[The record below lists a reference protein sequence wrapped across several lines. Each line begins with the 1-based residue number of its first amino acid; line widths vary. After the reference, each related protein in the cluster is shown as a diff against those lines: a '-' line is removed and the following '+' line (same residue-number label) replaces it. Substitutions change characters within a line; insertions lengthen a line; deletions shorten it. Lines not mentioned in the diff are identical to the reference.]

1 MTGYDIV
8 ILFVLIVLFINVIAN
23 RLIVKEPIE
32 SGRRDTLPSVSVLIP
47 TRNEAKNIGACL
59 RGALTQDHPKYEV
72 ILVDDSSTDATVQIA
87 QNVAA
92 NNQRLR
98 VFRGRPVAPHWFGK
112 TYAQYQ
118 AAQVSRG
125 QYLLFLDADVVL
137 DRRALSYMVTA
148 AKQAGAGIL
157 SIFPFQVK
165 EGFWEG
171 LLGPFKYFRLFL
183 FFPTYAMDWPW
194 EAMAAYANGQCMLV
208 ERNAYVKMGG
218 HSNASETLREGPDM
232 ARLLKRRGGKI
243 RLMSGAGIA
252 KARLYGG
259 PPELWN
265 GFTRFLYTMAHRT
278 VAVAMLMIVAYALLF
293 VLPVIKVVLALATGA
308 TVATVGLPLAQ
319 VGLGMV
325 MLMAATG
332 RYGLALSEVL
342 FFPLGAAVWIGMIGR
357 AISVS
362 MSKQGVQWKGRVIHL
377 P

>member
-47 TRNEAKNIGACL
+47 TRNEAKNVGACL

-148 AKQAGAGIL
+148 AKKAGAGIL
-157 SIFPFQVK
+157 SILPLQVK

-171 LLGPFKYFRLFL
+171 LLGPFKYFHLFL

-208 ERNAYVKMGG
+208 ERNAYVKIGG

-265 GFTRFLYTMAHRT
+265 GFTRFLYTMSHRT
-278 VAVAMLMIVAYALLF
+278 VAVAMLMILAYALLF

-332 RYGLALSEVL
+332 RFGLALSEVI
-342 FFPLGAAVWIGMIGR
+342 FFPLGAAVWIGMIGK

-362 MSKQGVQWKGRVIHL
+362 MTKQGVQWKGRAIHL

>member
-1 MTGYDIV
+1 MSGYDIV
-8 ILFVLIVLFINVIAN
+8 ILFVLIVLFINIIAN
-23 RLIVKEPIE
+23 RMVVKDPIE

-47 TRNEAKNIGACL
+47 TRNEAKNVGACL
-59 RGALTQDHPKYEV
+59 RGALTQDHPRYEV

-87 QNVAA
+87 QNIAA

-148 AKQAGAGIL
+148 AQKGGAGIL
-157 SIFPFQVK
+157 SVLPLQVK

-171 LLGPFKYFRLFL
+171 MLAPFKYFHLLL
-183 FFPTYAMDWPW
+183 FFPLFAMDWAW

-208 ERNAYVKMGG
+208 ERKAYVKIGG

-232 ARLLKRRGGKI
+232 ARLLKRKGGK
-243 RLMSGAGIA
+243 LMLLSGSGIA
-252 KARLYGG
+252 RARLYGG
-259 PPELWN
+259 PPDLWD
-265 GFTRFLYTMAHRT
+265 GFTRFLYTLAHHS
-278 VAVAMLMIVAYALLF
+278 VVGAMLMILAYALLF
-293 VLPVIKVVLALATGA
+293 VIPVIKVVLALASGA
-308 TVATVGLPLAQ
+308 TVGSVGLPLAQ
-319 VGLGMV
+319 VGLGMI
-325 MLMAATG
+325 MFLTATG
-332 RYGLALSEVL
+332 RYGLAFSEML
-342 FFPLGAAVWIGMIGR
+342 FFPLGAAVWIGMIGN

-362 MSKQGVQWKGRVIHL
+362 MGKKGVPWKGRTIHL

>member
-8 ILFVLIVLFINVIAN
+8 ILFVLIVLFANIIAN
-23 RLIVKEPIE
+23 RIVVKEPIE
-32 SGRRDTLPSVSVLIP
+32 SMRRDTLPSVSVLIP

-72 ILVDDSSTDATVQIA
+72 IVVDDSSTDSTVQIA

-92 NNQRLR
+92 NTQRLR

-125 QYLLFLDADVVL
+125 EYLLFLDADVML

-148 AKQAGAGIL
+148 AKKTGAGIL
-157 SIFPFQVK
+157 SILPLQVK

-171 LLGPFKYFRLFL
+171 LLGPFKYFHLFL

-194 EAMAAYANGQCMLV
+194 EAMAAYANGQCMLI
-208 ERNAYVKMGG
+208 ERNAYKKIGG
-218 HSNASETLREGPDM
+218 HSGASETLREGADM
-232 ARLLKRRGGKI
+232 AKLLKLKGGKI
-243 RLMSGAGIA
+243 RLLSGSGIA
-252 KARLYGG
+252 RARLYGG
-259 PPELWN
+259 PPDLWD
-265 GFTRFLYTMAHRT
+265 GFTRFLYTLAHHT
-278 VAVAMLMIVAYALLF
+278 VAGAMLMILVYLMLF
-293 VLPVIKVVLALATGA
+293 VLPVIKVILALATGA
-308 TVATVGLPLAQ
+308 KLLSVGLPLIQ
-319 VGLGMV
+319 IGLGMA
-325 MLMAATG
+325 MFLAATG

-342 FFPLGAAVWIGMIGR
+342 FFPLGAAVWIGMIGKS
-357 AISVS
+357 ISVS
-362 MSKQGVQWKGRVIHL
+362 MGKQGVNWKGRVIKL

>member
-1 MTGYDIV
+1 MSGYDIV
-8 ILFVLIVLFINVIAN
+8 ILFVLIVLFINIIAN
-23 RLIVKEPIE
+23 RMVVKDPIE

-47 TRNEAKNIGACL
+47 TRNEAKNVGACL
-59 RGALTQDHPKYEV
+59 RGALTQDHPRYEV

-87 QNVAA
+87 QNIAA

-148 AKQAGAGIL
+148 AQKGGAGIL
-157 SIFPFQVK
+157 SVLPLQVK

-171 LLGPFKYFRLFL
+171 LLAPFKYFHLLL
-183 FFPTYAMDWPW
+183 FFPLYAMDWAW

-208 ERNAYVKMGG
+208 ERNAYKKIGG
-218 HSNASETLREGPDM
+218 HSNASETLREGADM
-232 ARLLKRRGGKI
+232 AKLLKQRGGTIK
-243 RLMSGAGIA
+243 LLSGGGIA
-252 KARLYGG
+252 RARVYGG
-259 PPELWN
+259 PPDLWE
-265 GFTRFLYTMAHRT
+265 GMARSLYTLAHRSLLG
-278 VAVAMLMIVAYALLF
+278 AVLMIITYALLF
-293 VLPVIKVVLALATGA
+293 VIPFLTVIYTLVMGDKLGSVVLPIVQIGLA
-308 TVATVGLPLAQ
+308 
-319 VGLGMV
+319 MV
-325 MLMAATG
+325 MFMAAMG
-332 RYGLALSEVL
+332 RYGLAFSEVL
-342 FFPLGAAVWIGMIGR
+342 LFPLGAAVWIGMITK

-362 MSKQGVQWKGRVIHL
+362 LAKQGVTWKGRTVRL

>member
-1 MTGYDIV
+1 MAGYV
-8 ILFVLIVLFINVIAN
+8 ILFVLAVLFINIIINRIA
-23 RLIVKEPIE
+23 IKEPIE
-32 SGRRDTLPSVSVLIP
+32 SLRRDTLPSVSVLVP
-47 TRNEAKNIGACL
+47 ARNEAKNIGACL
-59 RGALTQDHPKYEV
+59 RGALTQDHPRFEV
-72 ILVDDSSTDATVQIA
+72 IVVDDSSTDATVQIA

-125 QYLLFLDADVVL
+125 EYLLFLDADVVL

-148 AKQAGAGIL
+148 AKKTGAGIL
-157 SIFPFQVK
+157 SFLPLQVK

-171 LLGPFKYFRLFL
+171 LLGPFKYFHLFL

-208 ERNAYVKMGG
+208 ERNTYKKIGG

-232 ARLLKRRGGKI
+232 AKLLKRKGGKI
-243 RLMSGAGIA
+243 RLLSGSGIA
-252 KARLYGG
+252 RAKLYGG
-259 PPELWN
+259 PPELWE
-265 GFTRFLYTMAHRT
+265 GFTRFLYTLAHNS
-278 VAVAMLMIVAYALLF
+278 VIGAVLMILAYAFLF
-293 VLPVIKVVLALATGA
+293 VIPVLQVIMALATGA
-308 TVATVGLPLAQ
+308 KLASVGLSLIQ

-325 MLMAATG
+325 MFLAATS
-332 RYGLALSEVL
+332 RYGLSLSEVL
-342 FFPLGAAVWIGMIGR
+342 FFPVGAAVWIGMIGN
-357 AISVS
+357 AIVVS
-362 MSKQGVQWKGRVIHL
+362 MSKKGVKWKGRVIKL